1 MLKITL
7 KCVTCNKAGSFK
19 TKEEDRFSIGGIL
32 ELTCKGA
39 CNGLTTAHRIDNIE
53 YVYSENQ

>member
-7 KCVTCNKAGSFK
+7 KCVTCNKVGSFK

-53 YVYSENQ
+53 YV